1 MRMLSTLFAL
11 AVVSASSTPCVARD
25 WASAGGWDIAE
36 SGNDAC
42 IMAMEYAGEGDT
54 IFAVSLDINGNVI
67 GFATNTAW
75 SAKKDEKYDLS
86 YELDDSV
93 YSGVKSIGVG
103 DYTRRGFAVA
113 FRSEFLGDFTKS
125 SGLRIKMGETIVD
138 DLKLTGSAAGL
149 QRLRQCVA
157 HVKGV
162 ATAAAREKARFNHIT
177 KDPFAAS
184 PPQGSSA
191 VSVQARS
198 PANLPSLFSDEDY
211 PSSALR
217 NREEGLV
224 GYKLEI
230 GANGRVTNCTITR
243 SSSSAALDAA
253 TCRLLRSRARFT
265 PAVDAQGR
273 PTTSEIAES
282 KTWSLP
288 KGG

>member
-1 MRMLSTLFAL
+1 MRTLFTLIAM
-11 AVVSASSTPCVARD
+11 AAATVSSAPSVARD

-36 SGNDAC
+36 SGSDAC
-42 IMAMEYAGEGDT
+42 LMAMEYAGEGDT
-54 IFAVSLDINGNVI
+54 IFAVSLDINGNVV

-75 SAKKDEKYDLS
+75 SAKKGDKYDLS

-103 DYTRRGFAVA
+103 DYSRRGFAVA
-113 FRSEFLGDFTKS
+113 FRPEFLGDFSKA
-125 SGLRIKMGETIVD
+125 SGLTIKMGETIVD
-138 DLKLTGSAAGL
+138 DLKLTGSGAGV

-157 HVKGV
+157 HVKAV
-162 ATAAAREKARFNHIT
+162 ATAAAREKARFDHIT
-177 KDPFAAS
+177 KDPFAALPS
-184 PPQGSSA
+184 QGGSA

-198 PANLPSLFSDEDY
+198 RANLPSLFSDEDY
-211 PSSALR
+211 PASALR
-217 NREEGLV
+217 NSEEGTV
-224 GYKLEI
+224 GFRLDV
-230 GANGRVTNCTITR
+230 GANGRVTNCTIIK

-265 PAVDAQGR
+265 PAVDAQGQ
-273 PTTSEIAES
+273 PTSSEVTDT

>member
-1 MRMLSTLFAL
+1 MRLLSTLIAL
-11 AVVSASSTPCVARD
+11 AAATAVTSPLVARD

-36 SGNDAC
+36 SGTDAC
-42 IMAMEYAGEGDT
+42 LMAMEYAGEGDT
-54 IFAVSLDINGNVI
+54 IFAVSLDINGKVI

-103 DYTRRGFAVA
+103 DYSRRGFAIA
-113 FRSEFLGDFTKS
+113 FRPEFLADFAKS

-138 DLKLTGSAAGL
+138 DLKLTGSAAGI

-157 HVKGV
+157 HVKAV
-162 ATAAAREKARFNHIT
+162 TTAAAREKERFNHIT

-184 PPQGSSA
+184 PPNGSPASPTE
-191 VSVQARS
+191 AR
-198 PANLPSLFSDEDY
+198 PRANLPSLFSDDDY
-211 PSSALR
+211 PAAAQR
-217 NREEGLV
+217 NREEGVVDFTLD
-224 GYKLEI
+224 I
-230 GANGRVTNCTITR
+230 GANGRVTNCTITKS
-243 SSSSAALDAA
+243 SSSSALDSA

-265 PAVDAQGR
+265 PAVDAQGQ
-273 PTTSEIAES
+273 PTTSQISDS
-282 KTWSLP
+282 KRWSLP